1 MAHGDR
7 VISPR
12 RRRLGKLVLIGLLIG
27 LGMLLEIAG
36 WLDARAL
43 LEVAR
48 GYAQHWWLALILV
61 AAQAVLFT
69 FALAGSLFL
78 WVAAPLYP
86 PALATLI
93 LTAGGT
99 LGGIGAYLFSRY
111 LTQEWLARLHRSRAY
126 RLLRRHDNFFA
137 LFALRVFPGFPHSL
151 VNYSA
156 GVLKAR
162 LSHFVAAAILGIGIK
177 SYIYARVIDDA
188 ARRLSFDVLLD
199 PRVIAPLV
207 LLSAGSLALV
217 LWQARRRDDRDDR
230 G

>member
-1 MAHGDR
+1 MAGTGQGGR

-12 RRRLGKLVLIGLLIG
+12 RRRIGKLVLLALLIM
-27 LGMLLEIAG
+27 LGILLEIAG

-43 LEVAR
+43 LEIAR
-48 GYAQHWWLALILV
+48 GYAQHWWLALILI

-86 PALATLI
+86 PLMATAI

-99 LGGIGAYLFSRY
+99 LGGVGAYLFSRY
-111 LTQEWLARLHRSRAY
+111 LTEDWLDRLYRSRTY
-126 RLLRRHDNFFA
+126 RLLQRHDNFLA
-137 LFALRVFPGFPHSL
+137 LFALRVFPGFPHAL

-156 GVLKAR
+156 GLLKAR

-177 SYIYARVIDDA
+177 SYVYARVIDGA
-188 ARRLSFDVLLD
+188 AQSLSFDLLLD
-199 PRVIAPLV
+199 FGILAPLV
-207 LLSAGSLALV
+207 LLSALSLGL
-217 LWQARRRDDRDDR
+217 LLLRIRDRA
-230 G
+230 

>member
-1 MAHGDR
+1 MTKGHR
-7 VISPR
+7 VISSR
-12 RRRLGKLVLIGLLIG
+12 RRRIGKLVLIALLIV
-27 LGMLLEIAG
+27 LGILLEIAG

-43 LEVAR
+43 LEIAR
-48 GYAQHWWLALILV
+48 GYTQYWWLALVLV

-86 PALATLI
+86 PVLATLI

-111 LTQEWLARLHRSRAY
+111 LTQDWLERLHRSRAY

-156 GVLKAR
+156 GLLKAR
-162 LSHFVAAAILGIGIK
+162 LPDFVAAAILGIGIK
-177 SYIYARVIDDA
+177 SYVYARVIDDA
-188 ARRLSFDVLLD
+188 ARSLSFDVLLD
-199 PRVIAPLV
+199 PAVIAPLL
-207 LLSAGSLALV
+207 LLSVGSLALV
-217 LWQARRRDDRDDR
+217 LWQARRTTPDA
-230 G
+230 

>member
-1 MAHGDR
+1 MAGTGQGGR

-12 RRRLGKLVLIGLLIG
+12 RRRIGKLVLLALLIV
-27 LGMLLEIAG
+27 LGILLEIAG

-43 LEVAR
+43 LEIAR
-48 GYAQHWWLALILV
+48 GYAQHWWLALILI

-86 PALATLI
+86 PLMATLI

-99 LGGIGAYLFSRY
+99 LGGVGAYLFSRY
-111 LTQEWLARLHRSRAY
+111 LTEDWLDRLYRSRTY
-126 RLLRRHDNFFA
+126 RLLQRHDNFLA
-137 LFALRVFPGFPHSL
+137 LFALRVFPGFPHAL

-156 GVLKAR
+156 GLLKAR

-177 SYIYARVIDDA
+177 SYVYARVIYGA
-188 ARRLSFDVLLD
+188 AQGLSFDLLLD
-199 PRVIAPLV
+199 FGIIAPLV
-207 LLSAGSLALV
+207 LLSALSLGL
-217 LWQARRRDDRDDR
+217 LLLRIRDRA
-230 G
+230 

>member
-1 MAHGDR
+1 MAGTGQGGR

-12 RRRLGKLVLIGLLIG
+12 RRRIGKLVLLALLIV
-27 LGMLLEIAG
+27 LGILLEIAG

-43 LEVAR
+43 LEIAR
-48 GYAQHWWLALILV
+48 GYAQHWWLALILI

-86 PALATLI
+86 PLMATLI

-99 LGGIGAYLFSRY
+99 LGGVGAYLFSRY
-111 LTQEWLARLHRSRAY
+111 LTEDWLDRLYRSRTY
-126 RLLRRHDNFFA
+126 RLLQRHDNFLA
-137 LFALRVFPGFPHSL
+137 LFALRVFPGFPHAL

-156 GVLKAR
+156 GLLKAR

-177 SYIYARVIDDA
+177 SYVYARVIDGA
-188 ARRLSFDVLLD
+188 AQSLSFDLLLD
-199 PRVIAPLV
+199 FGILAPLV
-207 LLSAGSLALV
+207 LLSALSLGL
-217 LWQARRRDDRDDR
+217 LLLRIRDRA
-230 G
+230 